1 MAKRK
6 KKDKNLYKVI
16 KKDFKGKLS
25 VAKIEEQ
32 PDGSAKVIFDVD
44 DDFIEWFKDWQGMK
58 RWSRKRFEAVLIEAL
73 ENLMRK
79 DKKK

>member
-58 RWSRKRFEAVLIEAL
+58 RWSRKRFETVLVEAL